1 MAHYNSET
9 KHIIITIRNKNKKI
23 DGAYINT
30 GGEISHGGRY
40 IGIYLLHHE
49 RICQDQ
55 AEKSE
60 LCSK

>member
-1 MAHYNSET
+1 MVLICSHTEL
-9 KHIIITIRNKNKKI
+9 
-23 DGAYINT
+23 INT

-40 IGIYLLHHE
+40 IVIYLLHHE